1 MIIYV
6 QYVTIVLKEGCHK
19 ASWNFGN
26 SCHWADRWKLQVADV
41 SAFVVPNEAFV
52 RPITLNLLEL
62 DAVSCSLH
70 LLKASTCIHQ
80 QNDTAMFS
88 LAKVQVHIQCEYPTY
103 SSQVSQGVQPCLSP
117 TSRSDDSD
125 VCVHHVRRCHPRRWQ
140 PEDEKQKMENAGR
153 LVAHDILTEAWSGM
167 VSLVAF
173 LVFSSWGAHS
183 SGLSKLAWSFTVS
196 QQPVRCAQAVK
207 AWPEV
212 KFV

>member
-1 MIIYV
+1 MGIVETCHTHKFYRHLFFWIIYFFPFETSATASCGYMLYV

-26 SCHWADRWKLQVADV
+26 SCHCADRWKLQVADV
-41 SAFVVPNEAFV
+41 SAFVVPNEAFI

-103 SSQVSQGVQPCLSP
+103 KRTGF
-117 TSRSDDSD
+117 SRSPALPFPNFPI
-125 VCVHHVRRCHPRRWQ
+125 RRLWRLRSSRTAMPSSAMTTWGRKAKHG
-140 PEDEKQKMENAGR
+140 KMLGGWLPMTFWRKLEAG
-153 LVAHDILTEAWSGM
+153 W
-167 VSLVAF
+167 
-173 LVFSSWGAHS
+173 
-183 SGLSKLAWSFTVS
+183 
-196 QQPVRCAQAVK
+196 
-207 AWPEV
+207 
-212 KFV
+212 